1 MERYPAIYVPATDL
15 FASLPRSSY
24 DRFVAGR
31 DASANLSLPDP
42 AWAPEQFSIRVDQ
55 RGTILEAI
63 SETTPT
69 LVNDA
74 PVAVSR
80 TLQHGDKISAGSSAI
95 VYLERADAR
104 YRKPLV
110 TAPPAPPPPPPL
122 ETGKVAEED
131 ALLTRKLATTEGP
144 ASTPKVAPGELM
156 LDRDSIIGRD
166 RAKVTLVLDHP
177 RVSRRHAQ
185 VVVTRG
191 RVSLRDLGSSN
202 GTFVNGVRIDGFRL
216 LQVDDRIDIGP
227 FSFRFTGRSLVQST
241 REGNL
246 RIVAYNLSRTVKSRA
261 GADQRI
267 RILDK
272 VTLVVEPREFVCILG
287 ASGSGKSTLM
297 HALSARSPADSG
309 QVFLNSV
316 SLYANFQALKQ
327 GIAFVPQQDV
337 LHESLTL
344 REALSFT
351 AQLRLPPDTSATGIA
366 AAVNRALERV
376 DLGTRAQTVIGHL
389 SGGQQKRASLANEI
403 VSQPN
408 LLFLDEVTSGLDEG
422 TDWEMMKLFRRMA
435 DDGMT
440 IVCVTHTVANVEDF
454 CHKIVV
460 MANPGVLAFYGTP
473 AEARRYFRV
482 EKLGDLYRELALRTG
497 DEWRNAYLQSEEFK
511 RYIQLQIASSP
522 PAADRAPVPADQ
534 DSFLKNAIEGAR
546 QLEILARRYGSL
558 IFSDKKTLGL
568 AAMQS
573 LMVGVALTMVFG
585 TVSPTGPK
593 QFSLLFFLGISSF
606 WYGCNNAAKEIAKEL
621 PIYRLERDVNLSVV
635 SYVLSKMAL
644 LSVVGLG
651 QVALLFAIVSAITGI
666 PGSAA
671 GQFWAMSIAMLTGTA
686 TGLLLSAVSSTTD
699 QASTLI
705 PIALIPQILLA
716 GVIVPDL
723 PTLADI
729 MAHTMVS
736 GFWIYRAMSSILNE
750 DHGKVSLAIIVLLI
764 HTVVCFAASCFILFV
779 RDARGGMVY
788 GKAISKWVKQ
798 AGKAYGQ
805 AQAAAGVGK
814 R

>member
-31 DASANLSLPDP
+31 DGGANLSLPDP

-55 RGTILEAI
+55 RGTILEAL

-80 TLQHGDKISAGSSAI
+80 LLQHGDKISAGSSAV

-104 YRKPLV
+104 YRKPAV
-110 TAPPAPPPPPPL
+110 SAPAPPPTPAPEKAPDD
-122 ETGKVAEED
+122 D
-131 ALLTRKLATTEGP
+131 ALLTRKLVTTDGP
-144 ASTPKVAPGELM
+144 ASAPKVSAGELM
-156 LDRDSIIGRD
+156 LDRDSVIGRD

-185 VVVTRG
+185 AVVTKG

-227 FSFRFTGRSLVQST
+227 FSFRFTGRSLVQSSS
-241 REGNL
+241 EGNL
-246 RIVAYNLSRTVKSRA
+246 RVVAYNLSRTVRSRT

-272 VTLVVEPREFVCILG
+272 VTLVVEPREFICILG
-287 ASGSGKSTLM
+287 PSGSGKSTLM
-297 HALSARSPADSG
+297 HALSARSPAESG
-309 QVFLNSV
+309 QVFLNGV
-316 SLYANFQALKQ
+316 SLYANFQAMKQ

-351 AQLRLPPDTSATGIA
+351 AQLRLPPDTSAAGIA
-366 AAVNRALERV
+366 DAVNRALERV
-376 DLGTRAQTVIGHL
+376 DLGTRGETVIGHL

-482 EKLGDLYRELALRTG
+482 EKLGDLYRELALRAG
-497 DEWRNAYLQSEEFK
+497 EEWRQAYLRSEEFK
-511 RYIQLQIASSP
+511 RYIQLQIASAP
-522 PAADRAPVPADQ
+522 PAADRTPAPADQ
-534 DSFLKNAIEGAR
+534 DSILKQAAEGAR
-546 QLEILARRYGSL
+546 QLEILARRYGNL

-585 TVSPTGPK
+585 SVGAGPK

-651 QVALLFAIVSAITGI
+651 QVGLLFVIVSAYTGI
-666 PGSAA
+666 PGSGA

-686 TGLLLSAVSSTTD
+686 TGLLLSAVSTTTD

-723 PTLADI
+723 PAMADF

-736 GFWIYRAMSSILNE
+736 GFWIYRAMSSILND
-750 DHGKVSLAIIVLLI
+750 DHGKVSLAIVVLLI
-764 HTVVCFAASCFILFV
+764 HTAVCFAASCFILFV

-788 GKAISKWVKQ
+788 GRAISKWVKQ

-805 AQAAAGVGK
+805 AQAAAGGG
-814 R
+814 RR